1 MKKIVFLIII
11 LLCVCINGYFFDSK
25 SVQSNLADIDTKPDV
40 INLASGRHLAPG
52 EKDAY
57 YCSRILEVW
66 EPLITRDENNK
77 PIPCLAE
84 SWSSSNNAKV
94 WTFKLRKDVIFH
106 DGSKFNADAV
116 IKNFD
121 RMKMG
126 IKRSIFYSLDI
137 NTFYPSLKEYKK
149 LDDYTVQLIFNEP
162 NTNLLYKMI
171 DFGSPIYA
179 PSCLADDGN
188 FKGIAI
194 GTGPFKIVDNVL
206 NKYVKLERFEQYY
219 GSKAK
224 EKSFI
229 IKNIPSVDVRYSAL
243 KSGEI
248 YGVIDINAIAPV
260 LAEELKEDN
269 RFGVSANKSTMI
281 RFLAL
286 NGHKYPF
293 NDVRMRRAISL
304 AIDRDSLVKSLYA
317 GYAVPTANLLNYAS
331 PYYKDYPIKYDV
343 KEAKRLAKEVLGDK
357 RYEVI
362 YCINGKEPIQKGEA
376 ELIAYWLK
384 EIGLDVKIQSMEYAT
399 MAHQVKKGDFNIAR
413 LQQGLPNGDPYN
425 IFYSFMMKD
434 GARNIN
440 NSLGYENSEVQD
452 LLQVAKYTENES
464 LRQSIYEQL
473 QKISVDDQPII
484 PLFNDMNIVAYNK
497 HLKNYQALVYG
508 VDLSQI
514 EWSDNYE

>member
-1 MKKIVFLIII
+1 MKKILFLIII
-11 LLCVCINGYFFDSK
+11 LLCICFNGSFHSSRDAQLVSR
-25 SVQSNLADIDTKPDV
+25 DIDIKPD
-40 INLASGRHLAPG
+40 IISLASGRHLAPG

-57 YCSRILEVW
+57 YCSKILGVW
-66 EPLITRDENNK
+66 EPLITRDENSK

-84 SWSSSNNAKV
+84 SWISTNNAKV
-94 WTFKLRKDVIFH
+94 WTFNLRKDVVFH
-106 DGSKFNADAV
+106 DGSKFNADTV

-121 RMKMG
+121 RMKKG

-179 PSCLADDGN
+179 PSCLDDDGN

-194 GTGPFKIVDNVL
+194 GTGPFKITENIL

-219 GSKAK
+219 GTKAK
-224 EKSFI
+224 EKYFI

-260 LAEELKEDN
+260 LAEDLKAN
-269 RFGVSANKSTMI
+269 NHFGVSVNKSTMI

-286 NGHKYPF
+286 NGHRYPF
-293 NDVRMRRAISL
+293 NDVRMRRAVSL
-304 AIDRDSLVKSLYA
+304 AIDRESLVESLYA
-317 GYAVPTANLLNYAS
+317 GYAVPTTNLLNYTS
-331 PYYKDYPIKYDV
+331 PYYKDYPVEYDI

-357 RYEVI
+357 RCDVI
-362 YCINGKEPIQKGEA
+362 YCINGKDPLQKGEA
-376 ELIAYWLK
+376 ELITYWLK
-384 EIGLDVKIQSMEYAT
+384 DIGLDVKIQSMEYAT
-399 MAHQVKKGDFNIAR
+399 MMYQIKKGNFNIAR
-413 LQQGLPNGDPYN
+413 LQQGLPNGDPYS
-425 IFYSFMMKD
+425 IFYSFMMPD
-434 GARNIN
+434 GSRNIN
-440 NSLGYENSEVQD
+440 NSLGYENNKVQE
-452 LLQVAKYTENES
+452 LLQVAKYTENET
-464 LRQSIYEQL
+464 LRYGIYEQL
-473 QKISVDDQPII
+473 QKISVDEQPII
-484 PLFNDMNIVAYNK
+484 PLFNDMDIVAYNK
-497 HLKNYQALVYG
+497 HLKNYKAFVYG

-514 EWSDNYE
+514 EWSDIYE